1 MEAIESKLPGAS
13 LLWKIAFPILMLVA
27 LYYLYQFLF
36 GANGLE
42 GSLVMKNIRKSSPDK
57 PYIFLGDPTSSSSI
71 PAIYEGGEYTINGWI
86 YIDDYSIRR
95 GYNKHVVS
103 LGGSSFLTLA
113 VFLGPYKNSLNVR
126 VHTQDTNTQ
135 STALPASSMPTS
147 TVSDDLKAEN
157 LGSIFTSMQQD
168 NGLLNPT
175 RPCDIQSID
184 LQKWVQITI
193 TLNNKTCDVFI
204 DGKLARSCV
213 LPSFYKVSKSNMA
226 LRLCEYGGFGGYVSN
241 FSAYNY
247 ALNPEQ
253 IWRLYMS
260 GPGPQ
265 LSIAD
270 YIAALF
276 DPKAAMSVDYP
287 KQNIT
292 A

>member
-1 MEAIESKLPGAS
+1 M
-13 LLWKIAFPILMLVA
+13 
-27 LYYLYQFLF
+27 
-36 GANGLE
+36 
-42 GSLVMKNIRKSSPDK
+42 
-57 PYIFLGDPTSSSSI
+57 SSI
-71 PAIYEGGEYTINGWI
+71 PAE
-86 YIDDYSIRR
+86 
-95 GYNKHVVS
+95 
-103 LGGSSFLTLA
+103 
-113 VFLGPYKNSLNVR
+113 
-126 VHTQDTNTQ
+126 
-135 STALPASSMPTS
+135 TA
-147 TVSDDLKAEN
+147 SDNLSADN

-184 LQKWVQITI
+184 LQKWVQITV

-226 LRLCEYGGFGGYVSN
+226 LRVSEYGGFGGYVSN

-270 YIAALF
+270 YIGALF

>member
-13 LLWKIAFPILMLVA
+13 LIWKITFPILILLA

-57 PYIFLGDPTSSSSI
+57 PFIFLADPSSASGI

-95 GYNKHVVS
+95 GYNKHVFS
-103 LGGSSFLTLA
+103 LGGSEFLTLA
-113 VFLGPYKNSLNVR
+113 VFLGPYKNSLNIR
-126 VHTQDTNTQ
+126 VHTKENITQPSGSNTQ
-135 STALPASSMPTS
+135 TATA
-147 TVSDDLKAEN
+147 SDDLRTTN
-157 LGSIFTSMQQD
+157 LGTLFDTIVTEGS
-168 NGLLNPT
+168 LLSPL

-184 LQKWVQITI
+184 LQKWVQITV

-204 DGKLARSCV
+204 DGKLARSCI

-226 LRLCEYGGFGGYVSN
+226 LRVAEYGGFGGYVSN

-265 LSIAD
+265 LGIGD
-270 YIAALF
+270 YVKALF
-276 DPKAAMSVDYP
+276 DPKAAMSIDYP